1 MKYTDETF
9 DQLIAKSYS
18 YDTIACS
25 SSEWKVARQLYRRNY
40 VNTDGETRIPK
51 IIHQIWLGGKLPEK
65 YLPLVLTW
73 QNVHPT
79 WIHQLWTDEDIR
91 TLELSPRIQ
100 HAFDTCT
107 NIGMKAD
114 IIRYHILDIFGGL
127 YVDTD
132 FECLKPFDDLRYLE
146 FFTGIAYDRDFTLYN
161 GLIAT
166 VPKHPI
172 IKSCLNVGAYSG
184 NNPTKIMEATGPY
197 HLTKCFNKN
206 AFIDTKGVVAFP
218 MDFFYPLPN
227 NKRREE
233 DTKKY
238 IKPVSYGIHYWDVS
252 WLK

>member
-1 MKYTDETF
+1 MKYTAETF

-25 SSEWKVARQLYRRNY
+25 SSEWKIARQLYRKNY
-40 VNTDGETRIPK
+40 INSEGSPKIPK
-51 IIHQIWLGGKLPEK
+51 IIHQIWLGGALPEK
-65 YLPLVLTW
+65 YKALTE
-73 QNVHPT
+73 T
-79 WIHQLWTDEDIR
+79 WIKFHPDWVYQLWTDKEMYLIKF
-91 TLELSPRIQ
+91 SPRMQ
-100 HAFDTCT
+100 YVFDTCT

-114 IIRYHILDIFGGL
+114 ILRYHILDIFGGL
-127 YVDTD
+127 YIDTD
-132 FECLKPFDDLRYLE
+132 FECLKAFDELRYLD

-166 VPKHPI
+166 VPGHSI
-172 IKSCLNVGAYSG
+172 IKSCLNVGVYSG

-197 HLTKCFNKN
+197 HLTKCFNAN
-206 AFIDTKGVVAFP
+206 TFIDTIGVVAFP

-233 DTKKY
+233 YPKKY
-238 IKPVSYGIHYWDVS
+238 IQPVSYGIHYWDVS